1 MIVSWFSAGVSSAV
15 ATKLIVNDIDHVFYI
30 HVEDQ
35 HPDTMRFVKDIE
47 HWLGKQIEIMQSPY
61 RSVENACRAASYLN
75 GVAGAACTRLLKR
88 RVREEW
94 EMDIDE
100 HLTYIWGYDAQ
111 EQDRADKII
120 DHYPQHSHRFPL
132 IEKGISKTEAHEIL
146 NASGIKRPAMY
157 ELGYNNN
164 NCIGCLKGGQGYFNH
179 IRKDFADV
187 FEKRAKL
194 ERLIGASCINGT
206 FLDELDPSVGRHTKP
221 IVDDCGILCEV
232 IAI

>member
-61 RSVENACRAASYLN
+61 GSVENACRAASYLN

-94 EMDIDE
+94 EMEITE
-100 HLTYIWGYDAQ
+100 PLTYIWGFDAQ
-111 EQDRADKII
+111 EQDRADSIV
-120 DHYPQHSHRFPL
+120 DRYPAQSHRFPL

-146 NASGIKRPAMY
+146 KASGIKRPMMY

-164 NCIGCLKGGQGYFNH
+164 NCIGCLKGGMGYFNH
-179 IRKDFADV
+179 IRKDFGDV

-206 FLDELDPSVGRHTKP
+206 FLDELDPSIGRHTKP